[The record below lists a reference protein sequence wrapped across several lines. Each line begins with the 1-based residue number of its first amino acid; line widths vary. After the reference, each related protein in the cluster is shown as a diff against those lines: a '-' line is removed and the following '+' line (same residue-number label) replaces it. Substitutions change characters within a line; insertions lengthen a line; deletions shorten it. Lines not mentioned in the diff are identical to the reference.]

1 MLAIITK
8 IGLRAMLV
16 LLAVVATGCSH
27 DMSDLETYVKEIN
40 SREGGRIEPL
50 PQVEV
55 YETYTYDASLMR
67 SPFMPDSPATVQR
80 ADSGVRPVENRNREY
95 LEQFSLDTLRMVGT
109 LAMGDDNFGLLQ
121 TSDGLI
127 YRVSV
132 GNHIGQNDGR
142 ITTINDQEIQL
153 LEIISD
159 GLGGY
164 LERPAAVGL
173 SD

>member
-1 MLAIITK
+1 MLAIGTK
-8 IGLRAMLV
+8 NVLRAMLV
-16 LLAVVATGCSH
+16 LLAVIATGCSN
-27 DMSDLETYVKEIN
+27 DMSDLETYVEEIKA
-40 SREGGRIEPL
+40 REGGHIEAL
-50 PQVEV
+50 PRVVV
-55 YETYTYDASLMR
+55 YETYTYDASTMR
-67 SPFMPDSPATVQR
+67 SPFMPDSPAVTQR
-80 ADSGVRPVENRNREY
+80 ADSGVRPNEERNREY

-109 LAMGDDNFGLLQ
+109 LAIGDDNFGLLQ
-121 TSDGLI
+121 TNDGLI

>member
-1 MLAIITK
+1 MLAISTK
-8 IGLRAMLV
+8 NVLRAMLV
-16 LLAVVATGCSH
+16 LLAGIAAGCSN
-27 DMSDLETYVKEIN
+27 DMSDLQTYVQQIKD
-40 SREGGRIEPL
+40 RQGGRIEPL
-50 PQVEV
+50 PQVKV
-55 YETYTYDASLMR
+55 YETYTYDASTIR
-67 SPFMPDSPATVQR
+67 SPFVPDSPAAAQR
-80 ADSGVRPVENRNREY
+80 VGGGVKRDLDRNREY
-95 LEQFSLDTLRMVGT
+95 LEQFPLDTLRMVGT
-109 LAMGDDNFGLLQ
+109 LMIGDDNFGLLQ

-132 GNHIGQNDGR
+132 GNHVGQNDGR
-142 ITTINDQEIQL
+142 ITTISDQEIQL

>member
-1 MLAIITK
+1 MI
-8 IGLRAMLV
+8 
-16 LLAVVATGCSH
+16 
-27 DMSDLETYVKEIN
+27 
-40 SREGGRIEPL
+40 
-50 PQVEV
+50 
-55 YETYTYDASLMR
+55 
-67 SPFMPDSPATVQR
+67 
-80 ADSGVRPVENRNREY
+80 
-95 LEQFSLDTLRMVGT
+95 
-109 LAMGDDNFGLLQ
+109 GDDNFGLLQ

-132 GNHIGQNDGR
+132 GNHVGQNDGR
-142 ITTINDQEIQL
+142 ITTISDQEIQL

>member
-8 IGLRAMLV
+8 NGLRAMLV

-40 SREGGRIEPL
+40 NREGGRIKPL

-67 SPFMPDSPATVQR
+67 SPFMPDSPVTVQR
-80 ADSGVRPVENRNREY
+80 AGSGVRPVESRNREY

-109 LAMGDDNFGLLQ
+109 LALGDNNFGLVQ

>member
-1 MLAIITK
+1 MLAISTK
-8 IGLRAMLV
+8 NVLRAMLV
-16 LLAVVATGCSH
+16 LLAMIATGCSN
-27 DMSDLETYVKEIN
+27 DMSDLETYVQKIKD
-40 SREGGRIEPL
+40 REGGHIEAL
-50 PQVEV
+50 PRVMV
-55 YETYTYDASLMR
+55 YETYTYDASTRR
-67 SPFMPDSPATVQR
+67 SPFMPDSPAVAQR
-80 ADSGVRPVENRNREY
+80 ADSGVRPNEERNREY
-95 LEQFSLDTLRMVGT
+95 LEQFPLDTLRMVGT
-109 LAMGDDNFGLLQ
+109 LAIGDDNFGLLQ

-127 YRVSV
+127 YRVSI